1 MNTILKDYI
10 LRSDLQYLLSKY
22 LGSKNYFEISKV
34 SVDEVR
40 NLMDRGGSSE
50 TKTEIE
56 IMKTRIEEFQK
67 EVVKKIGSLPTLKE
81 LTSITQNLEM
91 KANL

>member
-1 MNTILKDYI
+1 
-10 LRSDLQYLLSKY
+10 
-22 LGSKNYFEISKV
+22 
-34 SVDEVR
+34 
-40 NLMDRGGSSE
+40 MDRGGSSE

-81 LTSITQNLEM
+81 LSSIT
-91 KANL
+91 